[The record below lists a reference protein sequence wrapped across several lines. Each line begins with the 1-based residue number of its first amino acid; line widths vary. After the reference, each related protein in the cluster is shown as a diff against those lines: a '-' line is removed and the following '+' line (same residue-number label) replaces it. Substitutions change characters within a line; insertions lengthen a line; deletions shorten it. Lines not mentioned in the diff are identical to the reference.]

1 MRLEALSKETWR
13 FNPAFHYK
21 NSKSCWRV
29 CACVGVWKSA
39 DFSKNLGAYQA
50 VTYIV
55 FISWEACG
63 YVQIHFLGKM
73 NSLES
78 SQLVSF

>member
-1 MRLEALSKETWR
+1 MCV
-13 FNPAFHYK
+13 Y
-21 NSKSCWRV
+21 
-29 CACVGVWKSA
+29 VGVWKSA
-39 DFSKNLGAYQA
+39 DCAKNLGAHQA

-55 FISWEACG
+55 FISSEACG

-78 SQLVSF
+78 GQLVSF